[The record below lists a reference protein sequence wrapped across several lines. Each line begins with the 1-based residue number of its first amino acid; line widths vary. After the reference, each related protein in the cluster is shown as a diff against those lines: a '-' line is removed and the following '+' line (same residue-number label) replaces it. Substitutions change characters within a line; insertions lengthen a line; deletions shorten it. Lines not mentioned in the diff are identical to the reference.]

1 MHFKR
6 RPRPLATCA
15 TLFPLLVLGACGG
28 GDNTAPARDD
38 RYAASV
44 STGAQAGLLPAEDHP
59 APTAADLA
67 AIATSGVSAAGISA
81 AAPTPPA
88 DAVQL
93 EGAFAAATIGET
105 IRLASTWTP
114 LVPATINAAPYWPVW
129 YGNGKPVDGVNCL
142 LNGNWHKHAL
152 ISIYNN
158 GKRLGFPDGIGR
170 VHAGCYHAYEMH
182 VHDVTGIVHMESD
195 TPKQFKLGQWF
206 SLWKQPLSRTSVAGL
221 AGPVRFYII
230 DNATITRYD
239 GDPYQ
244 IQLLPHREVLIVTG
258 TPMSV
263 VPKYQ
268 WPSGI

>member
-1 MHFKR
+1 MPFLKQ
-6 RPRPLATCA
+6 
-15 TLFPLLVLGACGG
+15 TLPGLLPLLLLGACGG
-28 GDNTAPARDD
+28 GDTAGSLPGDD
-38 RYAASV
+38 RYAATI
-44 STGAQAGLLPAEDHP
+44 STGAQPGQLPAEGHP
-59 APTAADLA
+59 APTSAELADAAALA
-67 AIATSGVSAAGISA
+67 AVSA

-88 DAVQL
+88 DALQL
-93 EGAFAAATIGET
+93 EGTLASATAGET
-105 IRLASTWTP
+105 IRLAPTFTQ

-182 VHDVTGIVHMESD
+182 THDVTGIVHMESD
-195 TPKQFKLGQWF
+195 APRQFKLGQWF
-206 SLWKQPLSRTSVAGL
+206 SLWKQPLSRTGVAGL

-258 TPMSV
+258 SPMTV

-268 WPSGI
+268 WPAGI

>member
-1 MHFKR
+1 M
-6 RPRPLATCA
+6 RPEPQPRLLATCA
-15 TLFPLLVLGACGG
+15 TLFPLLMLGACGG
-28 GDNTAPARDD
+28 GDTGAPAQDD
-38 RYAASV
+38 RYAATI
-44 STGAQAGLLPAEDHP
+44 STGAQAGLLPAEGHA
-59 APTAADLA
+59 APTPAELA
-67 AIATSGVSAAGISA
+67 AANAATAAARSA

-88 DAVQL
+88 DAVRL
-93 EGAFAAATIGET
+93 EGAQASATVDET
-105 IRLASTWTP
+105 IRLASTWTA

-129 YGNGKPVDGVNCL
+129 YGNGQPVDGVNCL
-142 LNGNWHKHAL
+142 LNSNWHRHAL

-158 GKRLGFPDGIGR
+158 GKRLGFPDGAGR
-170 VHAGCYHAYEMH
+170 VRAGCYHAYEMH
-182 VHDVTGIVHMESD
+182 THDVTGIVHMESD

-206 SLWKQPLSRTSVAGL
+206 SLWKQPLTRDNVAGL
-221 AGPVRFYII
+221 AGPVRYYII

-268 WPSGI
+268 WPAGI

>member
-1 MHFKR
+1 VDFPTTLRAHLYLTMPSKR
-6 RPRPLATCA
+6 PARPLATCA
-15 TLFPLLVLGACGG
+15 TLIPLLILGACGG
-28 GDNTAPARDD
+28 GDSSAPAKDD
-38 RYAASV
+38 RYAASI
-44 STGAQAGLLPAEDHP
+44 STGALSTGARAGLQPAEDHP
-59 APTAADLA
+59 TPETDD
-67 AIATSGVSAAGISA
+67 SAANAALSA
-81 AAPTPPA
+81 GLSTTGPTPPA

-93 EGAFAAATIGET
+93 EGALASATVGET

-195 TPKQFKLGQWF
+195 TP
-206 SLWKQPLSRTSVAGL
+206 
-221 AGPVRFYII
+221 
-230 DNATITRYD
+230 
-239 GDPYQ
+239 
-244 IQLLPHREVLIVTG
+244 
-258 TPMSV
+258 
-263 VPKYQ
+263 
-268 WPSGI
+268 